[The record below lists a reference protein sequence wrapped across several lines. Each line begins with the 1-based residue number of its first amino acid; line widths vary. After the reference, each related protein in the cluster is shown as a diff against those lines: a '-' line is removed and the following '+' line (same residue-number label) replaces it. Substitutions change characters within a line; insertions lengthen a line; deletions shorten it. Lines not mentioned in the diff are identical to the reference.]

1 MARLENNRL
10 LVDISDEDG
19 RILVHDKATD
29 TRWTQAS
36 SRVIVRKS
44 GDRLRWHRL
53 QAIRTE
59 RLDDRLRV
67 QAQVE
72 GTNLALTWD
81 AVLAEN
87 GVTLQLLALDGLAP
101 GEALDLAWPHGLIA
115 GEQEDA
121 GYLALPIRAGQL
133 LPFNPTTKPDVHE
146 DMIYAGLKMA
156 LFGAVKG
163 RAAVAAI
170 VRTPYD
176 CRLRTEA
183 NIGGRYTA
191 SPMWVVEEGRLNYLR
206 ELQLVFL
213 ADASYVEI
221 AKTYRQEMI
230 ARGRFVSLRRKCE
243 ASPYVEPLLG
253 AVTGERRTYS
263 IRPEGEPDIPSI
275 RTFFEQ
281 AQELGFDR
289 ACIWFCWGTATPE
302 ELRREAAYA
311 RGLSPDYRLSRYT
324 NVIDVKPAAPDYD
337 ARDVLRL
344 RDGSPRVNFF
354 VNQTVCA
361 SQRRKRAELR
371 LPEVL
376 EGIGPGNVYLDVEGA
391 AGLME
396 CFSEEHPMTR
406 EQDAHYR
413 RDVLRYVKE
422 LFGSVTTEHLP
433 HDFLCDVVDMGA
445 YFCVYPY
452 QVLDAR
458 ENRERPYGEGEFDA
472 TAFRDAEGRD
482 WYVRFSCPFQT
493 IPVPLFQLVWHDSVL
508 SMNSSGKYTESFR
521 WLENYACEPMHL
533 PLYGLLPD
541 DLSQRSLMMS
551 RAMRG
556 TYLEELVEHRF
567 LVGPVMEYTDRGLY
581 RTRDVQLSRFGDGTI
596 VIANFGD
603 EPFFYDSHTPVPMHE
618 FAILRPGHAPIIA

>member
-1 MARLENNRL
+1 MARLENDKL
-10 LVDISDEDG
+10 MIEVSDKDG
-19 RILVHDKATD
+19 AIQVQDKVANAC
-29 TRWTQAS
+29 WSQADG
-36 SRVIVRKS
+36 RVIVRNS
-44 GDRLRWHRL
+44 GDRLRWHKL
-53 QAIRTE
+53 HSIETQ
-59 RLDDRLRV
+59 RLDDGLRV
-67 QAQVE
+67 QARVE
-72 GTNLALTWD
+72 GTDLSLAWN
-81 AVLAEN
+81 V
-87 GVTLQLLALDGLAP
+87 ALDGNAVTLRLLAVDGLVP
-101 GEALDLAWPHGLIA
+101 GKALDLAWPQGLVSGA
-115 GEQEDA
+115 SDDT

-133 LPFNPTTKPDVHE
+133 LPFSPTTKPDVHQ

-183 NIGGRYTA
+183 NVGGRYTA
-191 SPMWVVEEGRLNYLR
+191 SPMWVVEEGRLNYPR
-206 ELQLVFL
+206 EVQLIFL
-213 ADASYVEI
+213 SDASYVEI
-221 AKTYRQEMI
+221 AKAYRQEMI
-230 ARGRFVSLRRKCE
+230 AQGRFVSLRTKCA
-243 ASPYVEPLLG
+243 ASSHIEPLLG

-263 IRPEGEPDIPSI
+263 IRPEGEPGVPGI
-275 RTFFEQ
+275 RTFFER
-281 AQELGFDR
+281 AKELGFDR
-289 ACIWFCWGTATPE
+289 ACIWFCWGPATSE

-311 RGLSPDYRLSRYT
+311 QSLSPGYRLSRYT
-324 NVIDVKPAAPDYD
+324 NVIDAKPTSPDYD

-344 RDGSPRVNFF
+344 RDGSPRINFF
-354 VNQTVCA
+354 VNQTVCT
-361 SQRRKRAELR
+361 SRRRKRAELR

-396 CFSEEHPMTR
+396 CFSEDHPMTR

-472 TAFRDAEGRD
+472 TAFRDTEGRD

-493 IPVPLFQLVWHDSVL
+493 VPVPLFQLVWHDSVL

-521 WLENYACEPMHL
+521 WLENYPCEPMHL

-541 DLSQRSLMMS
+541 DLSQRSLAMS
-551 RAMRG
+551 RAMRE
-556 TYLEELVEHRF
+556 TYLEELVEHQF
-567 LVGPVMEYTDRGLY
+567 LTGPTMEYTDRGLY
-581 RTRDVQLSRFGDGTI
+581 RTRDVQMSRFGDGT
-596 VIANFGD
+596 VVVVNFSD